1 MFYYTPRGNFH
12 RDEAFN
18 GHRPARDATADA
30 TQAQGPALAVCV
42 QLVPTVSLD
51 LWPSVRACC
60 EVSATGCPQRLAAA
74 RAQSEK
80 DIEYWLKIG
89 GVWECCTA
97 VLDRIHTDWL
107 SALGKQRRKSS
118 QTSRGGGNDTTL
130 GSKNVLEDV
139 ACFDKR
145 ILEWATSRDGRA
157 DGIRRRT
164 RAKMSTE
171 AWEQACVWLMELDA
185 ATIGEHVA
193 HRRLAAETDT
203 LARVSAHLAGAGAQM
218 EAVLRESLQSA
229 QSARRRLLRS
239 VDAEKRARFDQA
251 HTGYL
256 RVDVTV
262 PREQE
267 DAYVRPLEAAATEA
281 RARMLECLGR
291 AGSA

>member
-1 MFYYTPRGNFH
+1 M
-12 RDEAFN
+12 
-18 GHRPARDATADA
+18 
-30 TQAQGPALAVCV
+30 

-80 DIEYWLKIG
+80 HIEYWLKIG

-97 VLDRIHTDWL
+97 VLDRIRTDWQ

-118 QTSRGGGNDTTL
+118 KAKHGDGKDATS
-130 GSKNVLEDV
+130 GSENVLEDV
-139 ACFDKR
+139 ARFDKR

-157 DGIRRRT
+157 DGIRRRV
-164 RAKMSTE
+164 RAQMSTE
-171 AWEQACVWLMELDA
+171 AWEQACVWLAELDA
-185 ATIGEHVA
+185 VTTGEHVA

-203 LARVSAHLAGAGAQM
+203 LARVSVHLAGVGAQM
-218 EAVLRESLQSA
+218 VAVLRESLRSA
-229 QSARRRLLRS
+229 QSARRRLLRG

-256 RVDVTV
+256 RVDETV

-267 DAYVRPLEAAATEA
+267 DAYVRPLEAAAAEA
-281 RARMLECLGR
+281 RARMLACLGR
-291 AGSA
+291 VGSG

>member
-1 MFYYTPRGNFH
+1 M
-12 RDEAFN
+12 
-18 GHRPARDATADA
+18 
-30 TQAQGPALAVCV
+30 

-80 DIEYWLKIG
+80 HIEYWLKIG

-97 VLDRIHTDWL
+97 VLDRIRTDWQ
-107 SALGKQRRKSS
+107 SALGKQRRKNSKTKHGDGKDAAS
-118 QTSRGGGNDTTL
+118 
-130 GSKNVLEDV
+130 GSENVLEDV
-139 ACFDKR
+139 ARFDKR

-157 DGIRRRT
+157 DGIRRRV

-171 AWEQACVWLMELDA
+171 AWEQACVWLAELDA
-185 ATIGEHVA
+185 VTTGEHVA

-203 LARVSAHLAGAGAQM
+203 LARVSAHLAGVGAQM
-218 EAVLRESLQSA
+218 EAVLRESLRSA
-229 QSARRRLLRS
+229 QSARRRLLRG

-267 DAYVRPLEAAATEA
+267 DAYVRPLETKAAEA
-281 RARMLECLGR
+281 RARMLESLGR
-291 AGSA
+291 AGSG